1 MYFCRII
8 KVYWDSRRDHMVI
21 GCTTIHLYVQSVPII
36 TNILSLNP
44 AHGEVYS
51 IHLTC
56 DKVCHLLVV
65 GRLFSRGT
73 WVSSTNKT
81 DRHDILLNVALNF
94 MLPLKGILSIHH
106 LKKWILFETCKVD
119 HILSC

>member
-8 KVYWDSRRDHMVI
+8 KVYWGSRRDHMVI
-21 GCTTIHLYVQSVPII
+21 GCKTICAII
-36 TNILSLNP
+36 NNIVSLNP

-51 IHLTC
+51 IHLKC

-73 WVSSTNKT
+73 WVSSTNNSTRLRGGFRGGVPPKIEFFL
-81 DRHDILLNVALNF
+81 DFLA
-94 MLPLKGILSIHH
+94 
-106 LKKWILFETCKVD
+106 
-119 HILSC
+119 